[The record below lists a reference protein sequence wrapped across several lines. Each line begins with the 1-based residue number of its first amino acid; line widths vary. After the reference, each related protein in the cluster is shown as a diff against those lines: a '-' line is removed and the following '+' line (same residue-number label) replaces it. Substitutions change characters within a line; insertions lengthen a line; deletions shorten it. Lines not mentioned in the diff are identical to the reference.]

1 MTPTTPTSTRLFHL
15 ILIHL
20 SLDSSSSPPPRHARD
35 MPQLF
40 ENDIIYDYSPAHTLN
55 YLHRKYPNPFA
66 THVVSVDTIDRRIDP
81 DSGHM
86 RSERV
91 IGVKQGA
98 PKWITKVS
106 RDAHPPGSP
115 AAVSTPAR
123 RIRSRD
129 RLCGPGRTQRDGDE
143 RQPEPGAI
151 CLITYTPY
159 PRHSANPKQT
169 LFHQHALLL
178 SAFPTAMIARRIEK
192 ASLDRFGSNAGVGKQ
207 GFEWVLAGG
216 QSRADKSGQ

>member
-1 MTPTTPTSTRLFHL
+1 
-15 ILIHL
+15 
-20 SLDSSSSPPPRHARD
+20 

-66 THVVSVDTIDRRIDP
+66 THVVSVDTIDRRVDP
-81 DSGHM
+81 ESGHM

-98 PKWITKVS
+98 PRWITKLFQLPPVAYVREIIFVDPEEPSATAMSVNLNLAQYVS
-106 RDAHPPGSP
+106 C
-115 AAVSTPAR
+115 
-123 RIRSRD
+123 
-129 RLCGPGRTQRDGDE
+129 LE
-143 RQPEPGAI
+143 
-151 CLITYTPY
+151 LITYTPY

-207 GFEWVLAGG
+207 GFEW
-216 QSRADKSGQ
+216 S